1 MTTRYESAFILQPTL
16 TGDEIKQK
24 VELIKETL
32 VKLKADIKAVDEMG
46 MRELAYKIKKFER
59 GYYVILYFSVE
70 PSAIKELERVYRIN
84 EEIIRFLTFKY
95 TKEVEVKVWEKMIAK
110 ATRKSADKAE
120 TKGE

>member
-16 TGDEIKQK
+16 TEEEVKQK

-32 VKLKADIKAVDEMG
+32 VKLKADIKAVDEIG

-59 GYYVILYFSVE
+59 GYYVIFYFIVQ

-95 TKEVEVKVWEKMIAK
+95 TKKVEIKAWEKMIAK
-110 ATRKSADKAE
+110 AIKTNKAE
-120 TKGE
+120 TKSE

>member
-16 TGDEIKQK
+16 TEEEIKQK

-32 VKLKADIKAVDEMG
+32 IRLKADIKAVDEMG

-59 GYYVILYFSVE
+59 GYYVIIYFSAE

-95 TKEVEVKVWEKMIAK
+95 TKKVEIKAWEKMIAK
-110 ATRKSADKAE
+110 ATKADKAE
-120 TKGE
+120 TKSE